1 MDLHQPNAHIF
12 IPDGSPAAVALAR
25 TTHLAIGAH
34 QDDLEIMAIHGI
46 QACYQEEGRWF
57 TGVTVTDGRGS
68 PRQGAY
74 KDYTDESMAKVRVEE
89 QNEAAKLGEY
99 SAQVNLDYGSTA
111 VKDGDNGQPADDLA
125 AVLRVA
131 QPEIVYTHNL
141 ADKHDTHVALALKTI
156 DALRTL
162 DRDAQPRT
170 VYGCEVWRDLDW
182 LPEGDKVSLDVS
194 GYEDL
199 QEELVRVFESQVVGG
214 KRYDIAALSRR
225 QAHAT
230 FSESHATDAATGL
243 THAMDLTPLML
254 DPTISPTDYMQDLV
268 GRFNADISKRIARM
282 GKGGAG

>member
-1 MDLHQPNAHIF
+1 M
-12 IPDGSPAAVALAR
+12 AR
-25 TTHLAIGAH
+25 STHLAIGAH

-46 QACYQEEGRWF
+46 LACYQEESCWF

-68 PRQGAY
+68 PRQGKY
-74 KDYTDESMAKVRVEE
+74 KNYSDEAMAKVRIEE
-89 QNEAAKLGEY
+89 QIEAAKLGEY
-99 SAQVNLDYGSTA
+99 SAQVNLNYGSAA
-111 VKDGDNGQPADDLA
+111 VKDGDDGRPTDDLA
-125 AVLRVA
+125 AILRAA
-131 QPEIVYTHNL
+131 QPEIVYTHTL

-162 DRDAQPRT
+162 DRDAQPSA

-182 LPEGDKVSLDVS
+182 LHEGDNVSLDVS
-194 GYEDL
+194 GQEDL
-199 QEELVRVFESQVVGG
+199 QEKLVRVFESQVAGG

-254 DPTISPTDYMQDLV
+254 DPTISPADYMQALV
-268 GRFNADISKRIARM
+268 GRFNDDIANRIARM
-282 GKGGAG
+282 GKGYAGQDK